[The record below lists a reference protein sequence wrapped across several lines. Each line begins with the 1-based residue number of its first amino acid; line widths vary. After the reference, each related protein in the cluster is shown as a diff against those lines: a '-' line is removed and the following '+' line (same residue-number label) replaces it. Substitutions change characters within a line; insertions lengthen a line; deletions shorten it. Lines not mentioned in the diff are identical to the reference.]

1 MKFSLFALAA
11 FAAAHAGH
19 DDHDHDH
26 DHSDEPSDVVVLTD
40 SSFKTFITEN
50 PLSLIEFYA
59 PWCGHCKQLKPEY
72 ERAATELLEK
82 VALAK
87 VDCTVEK
94 VTCEEYGVQGFP
106 TLKIFRDGATSDYKG
121 QRTSTSIVETMKK
134 QLLPAVSELSAKKD
148 LEALTEDNK
157 VVVVGF
163 FAEGSKERQVF
174 DKVASALRDDYIF
187 AATTSEKLIKAKEVV
202 APAVV
207 LYKKFDEGKNTFDG
221 KYEKEALSEF
231 VKVSATPVMDD
242 IGPQNYEKYMSMGL
256 PMGYFFYATPEQ
268 KAEHGPAFEAVA
280 KSQKG
285 KINFV
290 YLDANLYGAHA
301 DNVGLKQGEWPAFAL
316 HDTVKNEKFPYDQT
330 KALEAS
336 EIKKLVDG
344 FASGSLKP
352 TLKSEEIPET
362 NDESVKV
369 VVGKSF
375 KSIVLDEKK
384 DVLIEFYARKN
395 CFNLAWCGH
404 CKQLAPKWEELG
416 TDISKKT
423 SDIVIAKCD
432 ATANDVPVDIQGF
445 PTIILFKANSN
456 ERVSFNGERTVESF
470 KEFLV
475 KNAVHGEL
483 LAEAGESAES
493 SESSEEKVEREEL

>member
-11 FAAAHAGH
+11 FATAHAGH

-26 DHSDEPSDVVVLTD
+26 SDEQSDVVVLTD
-40 SSFKTFITEN
+40 TNFKSFLTEN

-82 VALAK
+82 VPLAK

-94 VTCEEYGVQGFP
+94 TTCEDYGIQGFP
-106 TLKIFRDGATSDYKG
+106 TLKIFRDGTPSDYKG
-121 QRTSTSIVETMKK
+121 QRTSTSIVDTMKK
-134 QLLPAVSELSAKKD
+134 QLLPAVSELTTKSE
-148 LEALTEDNK
+148 LEALTEENK

-163 FAEGSKERQVF
+163 FAEGSKERGVF
-174 DKVASALRDDYIF
+174 DKVASVLRDDYIF
-187 AATTSEKLIKAKEVV
+187 AATSSEKLIKANDVA

-207 LYKKFDEGKNTFDG
+207 LFKKFDEGKDTFEG
-221 KYEKEALSEF
+221 KYEKDALSEF

-268 KAEHGPAFEAVA
+268 RSEHGPTFEAIA
-280 KSQKG
+280 KEHKG

-301 DNVGLKQGEWPAFAL
+301 DNVGLKQGEWPAFAI
-316 HDTVKNEKFPYDQT
+316 HNTVKNEKFPYDQS
-330 KALEAS
+330 KALEAAD
-336 EIKKLVDG
+336 IKALVKG
-344 FASGSLKP
+344 FASGTLKP
-352 TLKSEEIPET
+352 TLKSEEIPES
-362 NDESVKV
+362 NDEPVKV
-369 VVGKSF
+369 VVGKNF
-375 KSIVLDEKK
+375 KSLVLDEKK
-384 DVLIEFYARKN
+384 DVLIEFYAP
-395 CFNLAWCGH
+395 WCGH

-416 TDISKKT
+416 AEIVKKT

-456 ERVSFNGERTVESF
+456 ERVSFNGERSVESF
-470 KEFLV
+470 KEFLI
-475 KNAVHGEL
+475 KNAVHGEQL
-483 LAEAGESAES
+483 AGEAES
-493 SESSEEKVEREEL
+493 SESSDDKVEREEL